1 MKTNDER
8 FVLKEMSAREQ
19 KHFLSAAQEY
29 FKFVK
34 RTLPPDAS
42 LPSCL
47 VKIFGVFKV
56 GVRWH
61 RTGKATSQVLA
72 RKNKNIYTFAHKFNA
87 SEIFFLQ
94 ILRSANGKPW
104 SKAPRPQTRNPRP

>member
-29 FKFVK
+29 FDFVK

-56 GVRWH
+56 GVKWH
-61 RTGKATSQVLA
+61 RTGKATSQVWHRLGMG
-72 RKNKNIYTFAHKFNA
+72 F
-87 SEIFFLQ
+87 
-94 ILRSANGKPW
+94 P
-104 SKAPRPQTRNPRP
+104 